1 MTSPS
6 TSAPR
11 AAGAGSTFAIERN
24 GINTIE
30 ESERK
35 GSPRDLFW
43 PWCAAN
49 ISVFGV
55 SYGSFALGFG
65 INLWQGLLVGVLGVV
80 LSFLLVGLVSLV
92 GKRGS
97 APTMVLSRAAF
108 GVRGNALP
116 SLVSYLIL
124 VGYETA
130 LVALSTFAT
139 ATVFE
144 RLGWGSGDTVKV
156 VAFVVVAAIIVA
168 GGVLGF
174 EAVMRLQKWLTML
187 TVVVTVGYILL
198 TVDEISG
205 SALGNLPDG
214 SGKAMLG
221 AFVVVFSGFGISW
234 VNSAADYSRYLPRSA
249 SSRGIVGWTTVG
261 GALPLVILIAYGVL
275 LAGSDP
281 KLSAALA
288 ADPIG
293 ALTPALPTWF
303 LLPFAVVAVA
313 GLISGGLLDIY
324 SSGLTLLTLGL
335 PVQRWQAAAI
345 DGVVMIA
352 GTVYIVWFAD
362 DFLTPFFAF
371 LVTLAVPIAAWSGIY
386 LADHFLRR
394 RDYDPDALADPRGR
408 YGSVNPVAMGL
419 FLLATGIGWG
429 LVVNLQSG
437 FTWQGYLLAPLG
449 LGPKL
454 DGPWTF
460 ANLGVLVALVL
471 PFVLYLVLG
480 RGQVRRQEAI
490 AEPERTAVG

>member
-1 MTSPS
+1 MSTTTSRTNS
-6 TSAPR
+6 
-11 AAGAGSTFAIERN
+11 FAIERN
-24 GINTIE
+24 GINTID

-55 SYGSFALGFG
+55 SYGSFVLGFG
-65 INLWQGLLVGVLGVV
+65 LNAVQGIVAGVLGVV

-108 GVRGNALP
+108 GVRGNAVP

-139 ATVFE
+139 ATVFD
-144 RLGWGSGDTVKV
+144 RLGWSSGNLTKV
-156 VAFVVVAAIIVA
+156 LAFVVVAAIIVV

-174 EAVMRLQKWLTML
+174 ETVMRLQKWLTIL

-198 TVDEISG
+198 TLDQVSSVALGGLPSG
-205 SALGNLPDG
+205 SASALI
-214 SGKAMLG
+214 G

-234 VNSAADYSRYLPRSA
+234 VNSAADYSRYLPRPT
-249 SSRGIVGWTTVG
+249 SSSGIVAWTTIG
-261 GALPLVILIAYGVL
+261 GALPLVILVPYGVL

-281 KLSAALA
+281 KLSKALA

-293 ALTPALPTWF
+293 ALTTALPTWF
-303 LLPFAVVAVA
+303 LLPFAIVAVG

-335 PVQRWQAAAI
+335 PVQRWMAAAV
-345 DGVVMIA
+345 DGVIMIA
-352 GTVYIVWFAD
+352 GTIYIVWVAN

-394 RDYDPDALADPRGR
+394 EDYDPVALGDPHGR
-408 YGSVNPVAMGL
+408 YGSVNALSLGL
-419 FLLATGIGWG
+419 FALAVAIGWG
-429 LVVNLQSG
+429 LVVNAQSG

-449 LGPKL
+449 LGPKV

-460 ANLGVLVALVL
+460 ANLGVLVALVV

-480 RGQVRRQEAI
+480 RAQVRRQESAN
-490 AEPERTAVG
+490 

>member
-1 MTSPS
+1 MTTT
-6 TSAPR
+6 TSR
-11 AAGAGSTFAIERN
+11 TNSFAIERN
-24 GINTIE
+24 GINTID

-55 SYGSFALGFG
+55 SYGSFVLGFG
-65 INLWQGLLVGVLGVV
+65 LNAVQGIVVGVLGVV

-108 GVRGNALP
+108 GVRGNAVP

-139 ATVFE
+139 ATVFD
-144 RLGWGSGDTVKV
+144 RLGWSSGNLTKV
-156 VAFVVVAAIIVA
+156 LAFVVVAAIIVV

-174 EAVMRLQKWLTML
+174 ETVMRLQKWLTIL

-198 TVDEISG
+198 TLDQVSSVALGGLPSG
-205 SALGNLPDG
+205 SASALI
-214 SGKAMLG
+214 G

-234 VNSAADYSRYLPRSA
+234 VNSAADYSRYLPRPT
-249 SSRGIVGWTTVG
+249 SSSGIVAWTTIG
-261 GALPLVILIAYGVL
+261 GALPLVILVPYGVL

-281 KLSAALA
+281 KLSKALA

-293 ALTPALPTWF
+293 ALTTALPTWF
-303 LLPFAVVAVA
+303 LLPFAIVAVA

-335 PVQRWQAAAI
+335 PVQRWMAAAV
-345 DGVVMIA
+345 DGVIMIA
-352 GTVYIVWFAD
+352 GTIYIVWVAN

-394 RDYDPDALADPRGR
+394 EDYDPVALGDPRGR
-408 YGSVNPVAMGL
+408 YGSVNALSLGL
-419 FLLATGIGWG
+419 FALAVAIGWG
-429 LVVNLQSG
+429 LVVNAQSG

-449 LGPKL
+449 LGPKV

-460 ANLGVLVALVL
+460 ANLGVLVALVV

-480 RGQVRRQEAI
+480 RAQVRRQESAD
-490 AEPERTAVG
+490 

>member
-1 MTSPS
+1 MTTT
-6 TSAPR
+6 TSR
-11 AAGAGSTFAIERN
+11 TSTFTIERN
-24 GINTIE
+24 GINTIA
-30 ESERK
+30 ESERR

-55 SYGSFALGFG
+55 SYGSFVLGFG
-65 INLWQGLLVGVLGVV
+65 LSAVQGIVAGVLGVV

-139 ATVFE
+139 ATVFD
-144 RLGWGSGDTVKV
+144 RLGWSSGNLTKV
-156 VAFVVVAAIIVA
+156 LAFAVVAAIIVV

-174 EAVMRLQKWLTML
+174 ETVMRLQKWLTIL
-187 TVVVTVGYILL
+187 TVVVTAGYILL
-198 TVDEISG
+198 TLDQISS
-205 SALGNLPDG
+205 SALGTLSTG
-214 SGKAMLG
+214 STSAMIG
-221 AFVVVFSGFGISW
+221 AFVVVFAGFGISW

-249 SSRGIVGWTTVG
+249 SSGGIVAWTTIG
-261 GALPLVILIAYGVL
+261 GALPLVILVPYGVL

-281 KLSAALA
+281 RLSKALA

-293 ALTPALPTWF
+293 ALTTALPTWF
-303 LLPFAVVAVA
+303 LLPFAIVAVA

-335 PVQRWQAAAI
+335 PVQRWMAALL
-345 DGVVMIA
+345 DGVIMIA
-352 GTVYIVWFAD
+352 GTIYIVWVAN

-394 RDYDPDALADPRGR
+394 EDYDPVALADPRGR
-408 YGSVNPVAMGL
+408 YGSVNGLSLGL
-419 FLLATGIGWG
+419 FAVAVAIGWG
-429 LVVNLQSG
+429 LVTNAQSG

-460 ANLGVLVALVL
+460 ANLGVLVALVV

-480 RGQVRRQEAI
+480 RAQVRRQESA
-490 AEPERTAVG
+490 G